1 MDRLDAVSLFVA
13 TVEAGRLSAAAR
25 RAGVP
30 LLEPFEPPPWPV
42 VHAGQGLLPV
52 RAFLDFAA
60 PRLKEGRGSTTAPFS
75 FWPRL
80 V

>member
-1 MDRLDAVSLFVA
+1 MPFPCSFA
-13 TVEAGRLSAAAR
+13 TVEAGSLSAAAR

-30 LLEPFEPPPWPV
+30 PLEPFEQPPWPV
-42 VHAGQGLLPV
+42 RLVHADQGLLPV
-52 RAFLDFAA
+52 KLRAFLDLAA
-60 PRLKEGRGSTTAPFS
+60 PRLKERRSSTTAPFS